1 MIWDILAWIG
11 AIFAITST
19 LIVAAVSLMLLKEL
33 ILEAYYDFKITN
45 LKSQYDYKA
54 KELAVSHLHELK
66 KNYPDLEISYNDKEI
81 K

>member
-1 MIWDILAWIG
+1 MIWDILAGIG
-11 AIFAITST
+11 AIFTIIST
-19 LIVAAVSLMLLKEL
+19 LIVTAVSLMLLKEV
-33 ILEAYYDFKITN
+33 ILEAYYDFKIEN
-45 LKSQYDYKA
+45 LKGQYDYKT